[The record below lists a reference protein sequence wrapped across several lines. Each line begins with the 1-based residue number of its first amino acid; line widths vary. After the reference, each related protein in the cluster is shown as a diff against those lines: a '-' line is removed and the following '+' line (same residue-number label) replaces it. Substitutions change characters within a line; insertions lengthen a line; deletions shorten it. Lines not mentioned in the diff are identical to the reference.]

1 MFVIHGHDVKARD
14 ELVKIISEA
23 GFTPVLL
30 KDQPMQGA
38 RTLIEKFE
46 IWAPLCNYAIAL
58 MSPDDKTFNAL
69 KGRGDERFTAR
80 QNVFIE
86 LGWFMGQIGRERV
99 YIVVKGS
106 VDIPSDIVG
115 VEVIRCKS
123 RVAERA
129 EDIKN
134 MLTSN
139 RKVRRIL
146 HGRAR

>member
-1 MFVIHGHDVKARD
+1 MRRKVGGKAVFVIHGHDVKARD

-106 VDIPSDIVG
+106 V
-115 VEVIRCKS
+115 
-123 RVAERA
+123 
-129 EDIKN
+129 
-134 MLTSN
+134 
-139 RKVRRIL
+139 
-146 HGRAR
+146 